1 MRTLQIVLLLMSS
14 TAFAD
19 VAPNKRHEVQ
29 HLLDFVK
36 NSDCVM
42 NRNGSEHK
50 TSEAVNH
57 IQRKY
62 NHFRRE
68 IHSTEDFIRLS
79 ATKSTMSGKFY
90 TVKCPGQKPMKTKTW
105 LLKELEMYRIKRR
118 Y

>member
-1 MRTLQIVLLLMSS
+1 MRFLLIASILTSFSVL
-14 TAFAD
+14 AD
-19 VAPNKRHEVQ
+19 VAPNKRKEVQ

-42 NRNGSEHK
+42 NRNGSRHK
-50 TSEAVNH
+50 TVDAVNH

-79 ATKSTMSGKFY
+79 ATKSTMSGKYY
-90 TVKCPGQKPMKTKTW
+90 TVKCPGYKQQQTRTW

-118 Y
+118 F